1 MPQID
6 ATIFLADQRGC
17 SQTDWFRSFHGFNFG
32 AYQSK
37 HRQPFGRLRVFND
50 DTLAASKSL
59 KMQVDENTEVILLPL
74 VGAIEYRN
82 SLGEAG
88 FVEAGQVQIFSATQ
102 GMEYEITNPYPD
114 ELVNFLQIWLTGNEQ
129 AFTPSLIHHSFNF
142 QQKNQLHPLLS
153 TQTKAYIGQ
162 FGGREEG
169 VYDVQ
174 HPDRHGICV
183 FVIEGAFEVQNR
195 LLHPR
200 DGLALQGVDTVE
212 FEALSNDAILLLLEV
227 SLQTHMAD

>member
-1 MPQID
+1 MTQIE
-6 ATIFLADQRGC
+6 ATIFLAEQRGC

-32 AYQSK
+32 AYHSE
-37 HRQPFGRLRVFND
+37 HRQPFGRLKVFND
-50 DTLAASKSL
+50 DTLAAEKSL
-59 KMQVDENTEVILLPL
+59 RMQIDENTEVILLPL

-102 GMEYEITNPYPD
+102 GMEYEIANPYPD
-114 ELVNFLQIWLTGNEQ
+114 ELVNFLQIWLTGNKQE
-129 AFTPSLIHHSFNF
+129 FTASLIQKSFDF
-142 QQKNQLHPLLS
+142 QQKNRLHLILS

-169 VYDVQ
+169 VYEVQ
-174 HPDRHGICV
+174 HPDTHGIFV

-200 DGLALQGVDTVE
+200 DGLALQGLDTVE
-212 FEALSNDAILLLLEV
+212 FEALSNDAILLLLEI
-227 SLQTHMAD
+227 SLEPYVAS

>member
-1 MPQID
+1 MTQIE

-32 AYQSK
+32 AYHSE

-50 DTLAASKSL
+50 DTLAAQKSL
-59 KMQVDENTEVILLPL
+59 KMQVDENTEVILMPL
-74 VGAIEYRN
+74 VGAIEYRD
-82 SLGEAG
+82 SLGETG
-88 FVEAGQVQIFSATQ
+88 FVEAGQVRIFSAAR

-129 AFTPSLIHHSFNF
+129 EFTPSLIQNSFDF
-142 QQKNQLHPLLS
+142 QQKNQLLPLLS
-153 TQTKAYIGQ
+153 TQTRAYIGQ

-169 VYDVQ
+169 IYEVQ
-174 HPDRHGICV
+174 HPNTHGIFV

-200 DGLALQGVDTVE
+200 DGLALKGVDTVD
-212 FEALSNDAILLLLEV
+212 FEALSNDAILFLLEV
-227 SLQTHMAD
+227 PLEPYKA

>member
-1 MPQID
+1 MTQIE

-32 AYQSK
+32 AYHNE

-50 DTLAASKSL
+50 DTLAAEKSL

-82 SLGEAG
+82 SLGDTG
-88 FVEAGQVQIFSATQ
+88 FVEAGQVQILSAAK

-129 AFTPSLIHHSFNF
+129 EFTASLIQNSFDF
-142 QQKNQLHPLLS
+142 QQKNQLLPLIS
-153 TQTKAYIGQ
+153 TQTRAYIGR

-169 VYDVQ
+169 IYEVQ
-174 HPDRHGICV
+174 HPDTHGIFV

-200 DGLALQGVDTVE
+200 DGLALQGVDTVD

-227 SLQTHMAD
+227 SLA

>member
-1 MPQID
+1 MTQIE

-32 AYQSK
+32 AYHSE

-50 DTLAASKSL
+50 DTLAAQKSL

-74 VGAIEYRN
+74 LGAIEYHN
-82 SLGEAG
+82 SLGETG
-88 FVEAGQVQIFSATQ
+88 FVEAGQVQIFSAAQ
-102 GMEYEITNPYPD
+102 GMEYEITNPYTD

-129 AFTPSLIHHSFNF
+129 EFTASLIQKSFDF
-142 QQKNQLHPLLS
+142 QQKNQLLPLLY
-153 TQTKAYIGQ
+153 TQTRAYIGQ

-169 VYDVQ
+169 IYEVQ
-174 HPDRHGICV
+174 HPDTHGIFV
-183 FVIEGAFEVQNR
+183 FVIKGAFEVQNR

-200 DGLALQGVDTVE
+200 DGLALQGVDTVD
-212 FEALSNDAILLLLEV
+212 FEALSNDAILFLLEV
-227 SLQTHMAD
+227 PLEPYKA